1 MLWAGVQHTAG
12 WWLPKN
18 RLLRPIKSMVK
29 VFVSPP
35 KVLITKPKGELR

>member
-12 WWLPKN
+12 WWLPKTSFGGI
-18 RLLRPIKSMVK
+18 LKSMVK

-35 KVLITKPKGELR
+35 KVLTTKPKGELR